1 MKISTFILRRL
12 ALSIG
17 VLLGLSIL
25 IFVISRVVPGDP
37 VRLALGARA
46 PQEVVDKISAEMYL
60 DRSYPV
66 QYVMWLK
73 GVVQGDFGTSLYTR
87 RNVSH
92 DVRVYLP
99 ATLELAFYS
108 GLIMAF
114 FGIFLGVLSVHK
126 KNTWVDNLVR
136 FISYFGVVTPAFV
149 FAIIFVLLF
158 GFYMDAFP
166 ISGRLSQHISPP
178 PFITGMITVDSL
190 ITGNFRAF
198 FNGLTHIFLPA
209 LSLAMAGMSQQ
220 ARIARSSMSDN
231 LNKDYILAHRAYG
244 ISERRIMFLYLLKPS
259 LIPTVS
265 IIGLDFAVMIS
276 NAFLVE
282 LVFNWP
288 GISRYG
294 VNAILRK
301 DLNAMAAVV
310 MILGITFVVV
320 NIIVDVVVAY
330 LDPRIRMR
338 RDRSSAL

>member
-1 MKISTFILRRL
+1 MKLSTFILRRL
-12 ALSIG
+12 ALSVG

-46 PQEVVDKISAEMYL
+46 PQEVVDNLSAEMHL

-87 RNVSH
+87 RSVSQ
-92 DVRVYLP
+92 DVRSFLP
-99 ATLELAFYS
+99 ATLELAIFA
-108 GLIMAF
+108 GIMMTF
-114 FGIFLGVLSVHK
+114 FGILLGVLSVQK
-126 KNTWVDNLVR
+126 KNSWVDNVVR
-136 FISYFGVVTPAFV
+136 IISYLGVVTPAFV
-149 FAIIFVLLF
+149 FAIVFVLLF

-166 ISGRLSQHISPP
+166 ISGRISPSVTPP

-198 FNGLTHIFLPA
+198 FSALTHLFLPA
-209 LSLAMAGMSQQ
+209 LSLSMAGLSQQ

-231 LNKDYILAHRAYG
+231 LQKDYILAHRAYG
-244 ISERRIMFLYLLKPS
+244 IPERKIMSRYLLKPS

-265 IIGLDFAVMIS
+265 ILGLDFAALLS

-301 DLNAMAAVV
+301 DLNAVAAVV

-338 RDRSSAL
+338 RDRTSAL